1 MKKILVSLI
10 CCLTATLGWAQEK
23 NAYTLFDAQGNRVDY
38 TQMMDVLE
46 RQDVVFIG
54 EIHNCPIAHWM
65 EYEIVKDLYDRHGDR
80 LMIGAEM
87 FERDNQLIL
96 DEYLAGMITPATV
109 QRRSQALAQ
118 LQDRLLSDRR
128 IRQRAQDSLRRHER
142 STPLRQHGR
151 QRRIRGAGRASDEA
165 KRYVAPL
172 PLNYVPNKSV
182 DEYFGAMKMPGMK
195 QSAAENLSK
204 AQAVKDATMAWS
216 IAERM
221 QSKLVHM
228 NGNFHS
234 TDHSGIITYLN
245 QYRPGLKI
253 GTVEV
258 IRQENTD
265 KLDPEALGKADFFI
279 CVPKDMTSTF

>member
-1 MKKILVSLI
+1 MKKINVI
-10 CCLTATLGWAQEK
+10 TLGCSK
-23 NAYTLFDAQGNRVDY
+23 NTVDSEHLMARLAAEGYEIIFDSDSTDAK
-38 TQMMDVLE
+38 
-46 RQDVVFIG
+46 VVVINTCGFIG
-54 EIHNCPIAHWM
+54 DAKQESVDMILRAAAAKQAGRI
-65 EYEIVKDLYDRHGDR
+65 ER
-80 LMIGAEM
+80 LFVVGCLS
-87 FERDNQLIL
+87 ERYA
-96 DEYLAGMITPATV
+96 DE
-109 QRRSQALAQ
+109 
-118 LQDRLLSDRR
+118 
-128 IRQRAQDSLRRHER
+128 
-142 STPLRQHGR
+142 LRQE
-151 QRRIRGAGRASDEA
+151 IPE
-165 KRYVAPL
+165 
-172 PLNYVPNKSV
+172 V

>member
-1 MKKILVSLI
+1 
-10 CCLTATLGWAQEK
+10 
-23 NAYTLFDAQGNRVDY
+23 
-38 TQMMDVLE
+38 
-46 RQDVVFIG
+46 
-54 EIHNCPIAHWM
+54 
-65 EYEIVKDLYDRHGDR
+65 
-80 LMIGAEM
+80 
-87 FERDNQLIL
+87 
-96 DEYLAGMITPATV
+96 
-109 QRRSQALAQ
+109 
-118 LQDRLLSDRR
+118 
-128 IRQRAQDSLRRHER
+128 
-142 STPLRQHGR
+142 
-151 QRRIRGAGRASDEA
+151 
-165 KRYVAPL
+165 
-172 PLNYVPNKSV
+172 
-182 DEYFGAMKMPGMK
+182 MK

-204 AQAVKDATMAWS
+204 AQAVKDATMTWS

>member
-1 MKKILVSLI
+1 MCI
-10 CCLTATLGWAQEK
+10 
-23 NAYTLFDAQGNRVDY
+23 R
-38 TQMMDVLE
+38 
-46 RQDVVFIG
+46 
-54 EIHNCPIAHWM
+54 
-65 EYEIVKDLYDRHGDR
+65 DR
-80 LMIGAEM
+80 
-87 FERDNQLIL
+87 
-96 DEYLAGMITPATV
+96 
-109 QRRSQALAQ
+109 
-118 LQDRLLSDRR
+118 
-128 IRQRAQDSLRRHER
+128 
-142 STPLRQHGR
+142 
-151 QRRIRGAGRASDEA
+151 
-165 KRYVAPL
+165 
-172 PLNYVPNKSV
+172 PNKSV

>member
-1 MKKILVSLI
+1 MVAK
-10 CCLTATLGWAQEK
+10 G
-23 NAYTLFDAQGNRVDY
+23 G
-38 TQMMDVLE
+38 
-46 RQDVVFIG
+46 
-54 EIHNCPIAHWM
+54 
-65 EYEIVKDLYDRHGDR
+65 
-80 LMIGAEM
+80 
-87 FERDNQLIL
+87 FEAL
-96 DEYLAGMITPATV
+96 DGL
-109 QRRSQALAQ
+109 
-118 LQDRLLSDRR
+118 
-128 IRQRAQDSLRRHER
+128 
-142 STPLRQHGR
+142 
-151 QRRIRGAGRASDEA
+151 SDEA
-165 KRYVAPL
+165 KRYVAPA